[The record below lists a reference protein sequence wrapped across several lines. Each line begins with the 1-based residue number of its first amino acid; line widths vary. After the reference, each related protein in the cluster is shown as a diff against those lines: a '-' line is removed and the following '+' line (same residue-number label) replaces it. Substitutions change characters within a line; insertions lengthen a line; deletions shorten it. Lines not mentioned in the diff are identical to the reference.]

1 MIKKLIAAAA
11 VMLTCSAAMAAE
23 SNYPLDRAPNRLS
36 DMASLQNG
44 AKLFV
49 NHCLNCHSAVSLR
62 YEKLADLGL
71 TNEQIKENLLFTT
84 DKVGDLMKI
93 AMTPADQ
100 KVWLGTATPDL
111 SVIARAKSVNAGPSG
126 SDYIYTYLRTFYRD
140 ASRPTGW
147 NNLVFPSV
155 GMPHVMWA
163 DQGPRELTTV
173 AMQQAR
179 KDGQPAG
186 WERVTTVFDASGYST
201 IEREPVANYTGHA
214 SVENRFEAL
223 DPAKTQAYDRNVA
236 DLTAFMTWM
245 AEPNQQQRKT
255 LGVYVLIFLSLFLII
270 TWRLNASFW
279 KHVR

>member
-62 YEKLADLGL
+62 YNKLADLGL
-71 TNEQIKENLLFTT
+71 TDEQIKENLLFTT

-100 KVWLGTATPDL
+100 KTWLGTSTPDL

-173 AMQQAR
+173 AMQEVR
-179 KDGQPAG
+179 KDGKPAG
-186 WERVTTVFDASGYST
+186 WERVTTVHDAAGFST
-201 IEREPVANYTGHA
+201 VKREPVANYTGHA
-214 SVENRFEAL
+214 TVDNRFKAL
-223 DPAKTQAYDRNVA
+223 DPAKAQAYDRDVA

-255 LGVYVLIFLSLFLII
+255 LGVYVLIFLTLFLVVA
-270 TWRLNASFW
+270 WRLNASFW